1 MSTSPLSQFSF
12 SDGDTWL
19 GFETLPESLRFS
31 CPTRILVASCLSEVL
46 DVVNA
51 AEAASLAGSHV
62 VGMIAYEAAPAFAS
76 SMRVPNKNNYYES
89 TKKTELPLAWFAVY
103 SSAEVGPA
111 PIPPTLCS
119 LCINNA
125 ILMPHSSLAGP
136 WDADTSRDEYNSA
149 IERVRSLIKEG
160 CVYQVNYTVRLQAS
174 SASIIPSQLVTP
186 VLSASC
192 SCGGGGSGGGGT
204 SAAEAVFF
212 RALLRAQNPG
222 FGAYLNLGTSGRIL
236 SSSPELFFTW
246 DRGTSELRTRPM
258 KGTRPRGAYPAADA
272 ALRAEL
278 VGSAKEVA
286 ENLMIVDLLRNDVSR
301 VAVKGSVHVPT
312 LFAVEAFPTVWQMT
326 SDIRAQIKSEF
337 ALRDVLSALFP
348 CGSVTGAP
356 KLAAMGVIA
365 DLERSPRGVYCG
377 AILHLGPGVTGRVTA
392 SVPIRTLHVSPTG
405 AVYGVGGGITWDSS
419 PEGEW
424 DEIWA
429 KAAALLSAASACG
442 EEQVG
447 RVAVGERR
455 DALQPLFS
463 PPRPP
468 AMLSVSTTFSLFETL
483 RLSNGVYALREAHN
497 ERLRVT
503 AEWLGFSYNKDAAS
517 QALLSVV
524 QKIGSIGNWRV
535 RLELNAYGVFTT
547 TSAPLLEPFTDPEC
561 WLHRPNL
568 LNDPP
573 CHRILLLRHAV
584 RSDDARLYSKTT
596 DRRCYDEPRVAAINA
611 WVENNGITTSSP
623 RLPTDIFD
631 VLFSNENDEI
641 TEMCIGNIIIEENM
655 SGLLLT
661 PPVTSG
667 LLAGVLRNTLITEG
681 VVIERVLKPQDIY
694 SAKHIWLVNSLRG
707 WVRVELVS

>member
-1 MSTSPLSQFSF
+1 MSTLPSSQFSF
-12 SDGDTWL
+12 SEGDTWL

-31 CPTRILVASCLSEVL
+31 SPTRILIASSLSEVL
-46 DVVNA
+46 EVVDA

-76 SMRVPNKNNYYES
+76 SMRVPSNNNNNSES
-89 TKKTELPLAWFAVY
+89 TKKLPFAWFAVY
-103 SSAEVGPA
+103 SRAEVGPA
-111 PIPPTLCS
+111 PIPPTICS
-119 LCINNA
+119 LCINNNA
-125 ILMPHSSLAGP
+125 LLMPHSSSLAGP
-136 WDADTSRDEYNSA
+136 WEADTSRDEYNSA

-174 SASIIPSQLVTP
+174 NASIIPSHLVTP
-186 VLSASC
+186 VLSSC
-192 SCGGGGSGGGGT
+192 SCGGGGGNGGV
-204 SAAEAVFF
+204 AEAVFF

-222 FGAYLNLGTSGRIL
+222 FGAYLNLGRLGRIL
-236 SSSPELFFTW
+236 SSSPELFFSW

-258 KGTRPRGAYPAADA
+258 KGTRPRGPYPAADA

-286 ENLMIVDLLRNDVSR
+286 ENLMIVDLLRNDISR

-326 SDIRAQIKSEF
+326 SDIRSQIKSECK
-337 ALRDVLSALFP
+337 LRDVLSALFP

-356 KLAAMGVIA
+356 KIAAMGVIA

-377 AILHLGPGVTGRVTA
+377 AILHLEPGASGRVTA
-392 SVPIRTLHVSPTG
+392 SVPIRTLHVSSNS
-405 AVYGVGGGITWDSS
+405 AIYGVGGGITWDSS

-442 EEQVG
+442 SAYGEEVG
-447 RVAVGERR
+447 RVGGGKDSLVATTT
-455 DALQPLFS
+455 PLFS

-468 AMLSVSTTFSLFETL
+468 ALLSVSTTFSLFETL
-483 RLSNGVYALREAHN
+483 RLSNGVYAMRDAHD
-497 ERLRVT
+497 ERMRTT
-503 AEWLGFSYNKDAAS
+503 AEWLGFKYNKDAAS
-517 QALLSVV
+517 QALLSVI
-524 QKIGSIGNWRV
+524 QMNGHWRV
-535 RLELNAYGVFTT
+535 RLELNSCGVFTT
-547 TSAPLLEPFTDPEC
+547 TAAPLLEPFSGPEL
-561 WLHRPNL
+561 WLQRPTAL
-568 LNDPP
+568 PP
-573 CHRILLLRHAV
+573 PPSHRILLLRHAV
-584 RSDDARLYSKTT
+584 RRDDARLYSKTT
-596 DRRCYDEPRVAAINA
+596 DRRCYDEPRGAAITA
-611 WVENNGITTSSP
+611 WVKNNCVDSVTP

-641 TEMCIGNIIIEENM
+641 TEMCIGNVIIEENV

-667 LLAGVLRNTLITEG
+667 LLAGVLRNALIAQG
-681 VVIERVLKPQDIY
+681 IIIERILKPQDIY
-694 SAKHIWLVNSLRG
+694 SARNIWLVNSLRG
-707 WVRVELVS
+707 WVRVGIV